1 MAYYVRDE
9 ELKHEQHRQV
19 SLALITP
26 LGEAWCLKCNA
37 RVVVS
42 TGRMERCG
50 RFDDANGAPDVSLQR
65 V

>member
-50 RFDDANGAPDVSLQR
+50 EV
-65 V
+65 